1 MDSAKDYI
9 ACFWKTENSTH
20 EIVCELCPR
29 RCRLKEGQRG
39 FCYVRRNIKGN
50 LVLTA
55 YGRTSGFCIDPIEKK
70 PLNHFYPGTSVL
82 SFGTT
87 GCNLGCQ
94 FCQNWRLSRSQDF
107 AQLTETASPESIA
120 QAAKKLGCKSVAF
133 TYNEPVIFAEYA
145 IDVAQSCH
153 ANGIKTIAVT
163 AGYLSEIARP
173 KFFSAMDAANVDL
186 KSFTEEFYQKMCF
199 AHLQPVL
206 DTLLFVKR
214 KTNVWLEITT
224 LLIPGL
230 NDSEKEIDEMT
241 LWIAKELGVD
251 VPLHFSAFHPDYR
264 LLGFPP
270 TSVNTLQR
278 ARQIAQNNG
287 IAHVYL
293 GNSGDLDGVHTYC
306 SQCHKLLIKREGYA
320 LTEYRLKD
328 RNHCDICQ
336 TICPGYFD
344 DNPGSWGSRRLPIR
358 LTDR

>member
-1 MDSAKDYI
+1 
-9 ACFWKTENSTH
+9 
-20 EIVCELCPR
+20 
-29 RCRLKEGQRG
+29 
-39 FCYVRRNIKGN
+39 
-50 LVLTA
+50 
-55 YGRTSGFCIDPIEKK
+55 
-70 PLNHFYPGTSVL
+70 
-82 SFGTT
+82 
-87 GCNLGCQ
+87 
-94 FCQNWRLSRSQDF
+94 
-107 AQLTETASPESIA
+107 
-120 QAAKKLGCKSVAF
+120 
-133 TYNEPVIFAEYA
+133 
-145 IDVAQSCH
+145 
-153 ANGIKTIAVT
+153 
-163 AGYLSEIARP
+163 
-173 KFFSAMDAANVDL
+173 
-186 KSFTEEFYQKMCF
+186 MCF

-206 DTLLFVKR
+206 DTLLFIKR

-328 RNHCDICQ
+328 RNHCDVCQ

-358 LTDR
+358 LTDH